1 MAREFFF
8 TVEYP
13 GVETKISS
21 RIELT
26 EGSGVTLHFFRY
38 GYFLKNSPIDLKVD
52 YYPYILYKNEKLR
65 KPYLDKQLGKIA
77 ENNFYSR
84 INARDEHLQ
93 KNEKNSSSKKNQ
105 KEDYLKEIQKINPE
119 EVSILYYEEV
129 ETVMRKCVKQEDV
142 EIENPFSIL
151 DNFYVA
157 RTFLDAGYLYIFG
170 KNDKN
175 FFREYKVDEYGEYY
189 PIIWREGNDRDY
201 REPNW
206 KPSKVIVPPDEYYFA
221 FSRVQLSLKYIQKLR
236 SNEEELSKRT
246 QLINCGLRVN
256 DPKAS
261 DEVVDPT
268 YVSVVCDPQHPLL
281 YSFLT
286 LSQMAFNAAKNNS
299 PNRFET
305 VTIIV
310 NTYQVYD
317 DICITLKDPIG
328 CDIDL
333 SLVLGEKINDLKALV
348 ASLPTGKSPE
358 NIKKEWRIQQE
369 ELLQPQE
376 QQPEQQEDSTLLTDV
391 KEPPGFSTIF
401 INALSVYHFVYGND
415 KNKEKYGDTVNRKM
429 IEDLLAVNERKALRK
444 EIIKYRRDLA
454 YFIYTYDYTQHFH
467 DFAVKNIPNVVEGS
481 CYCAAHLKLACTTF
495 ADIDD
500 HLYLRNEELYNDT
513 DKMCLDETKRFLDS
527 IFNRKPIKCVDYDE
541 CIAKLQ
547 KERQLNIVD
556 LLTIPIHLEEFNST
570 DKNLQGAILTTDL
583 VNKTAFLINN
593 SLDLYIRTSIAEIE
607 KKALTFSFIKRIKF
621 EGEEFF
627 KLTKKQLYKVL
638 RDNGIDLKK
647 TNLKILMEE
656 VDGKYV
662 FYPKNDD
669 VDFIDIKKKNR
680 KTRTKT
686 STEVQRKV
694 TIDVEV
700 ETKPATRTREQ
711 VKGAE
716 ELFNHPLFTRALVI
730 LQLFNIAGA
739 LYQLGKDT
747 SMKNGMNA
755 LGVATDLITAYINV
769 YRANLITLKAEK
781 KIIEQVGKHIDTLS
795 KISNGISA
803 VYCGL
808 EVWDA
813 YKVGDNDAAK
823 AFSVSGIAFASLA
836 LVEMTFGLSILIG
849 IIAIG
854 AYTLG
859 NWLKDDNFK
868 IYFNNSWFR
877 VLNEKDTNKFQKH
890 PKEEVW
896 QYLSRIYKYRNYL
909 MTDKEITLPW
919 RDNIHLCYQYFL
931 DMFNNIEIIAEEALD
946 DIYERT
952 RFEKNTRPVYYFG
965 NAMQIIFIIPFLYF
979 DQVLKSVEQLEYQMF
994 IVNKEANKIIEVFK
1008 WDTKDILE
1016 LKKALHGEERIQT
1029 IELTINIPDWIK
1041 NKYGKK
1047 ESSALDFL
1055 LVFRLKIEN
1064 DYFPYNY
1071 MKEAR
1076 FLGVFLPI
1084 YTHRDYD
1091 YKPINGYYKL
1101 PIEAPFKQQKI
1112 GSLKEIKQW
1121 VLNH

>member
-52 YYPYILYKNEKLR
+52 YYPYILYENEKLR
-65 KPYLDKQLGKIA
+65 KPYLDKQPRKFKK
-77 ENNFYSR
+77 NNFYPT
-84 INARDEHLQ
+84 INPRDEHLQ

-189 PIIWREGNDRDY
+189 PIIWIEGNNRDY

-221 FSRVQLSLKYIQKLR
+221 FSRVQLSSKYIQKLR
-236 SNEEELSKRT
+236 SNEEALSNRA

-256 DPKAS
+256 DPKAT

-305 VTIIV
+305 VTV
-310 NTYQVYD
+310 LGNSYQVYD

-328 CDIDL
+328 CANDV

-369 ELLQPQE
+369 EQEKQE
-376 QQPEQQEDSTLLTDV
+376 QQEQQEQQQEDSTLLTDV
-391 KEPPGFSTIF
+391 KKPTGFSTIF

-454 YFIYTYDYTQHFH
+454 YFIYTYDYNQHFH
-467 DFAVKNIPNVVEGS
+467 DFAVKNMPNVVEGS

-513 DKMCLDETKRFLDS
+513 DKLCLDETKRFLDS
-527 IFNRKPIKCVDYDE
+527 IFNKKPIKCVDYDE

-547 KERQLNIVD
+547 KERQVTIMD
-556 LLTIPIHLEEFNST
+556 LLTIPIHLGEL
-570 DKNLQGAILTTDL
+570 DAPYLQKGNTIVDL
-583 VNKTAFLINN
+583 SNKTAFLLNTTLEVCIKRGTYKVVIPILHRFKGKTKDLVTLSSERLIKALKKHGIFASHNIPDIQVVQWN
-593 SLDLYIRTSIAEIE
+593 LTEKNKIEEIIEEELKKAKNKSKKGRKISNIEKEIKIQAEVERQTERAKNLDKFYSSKAFAKFLIGLSALNLSIAFSQLKESSSWKNRVNFSSVAFDFSFACAKLIEIE
-607 KKALTFSFIKRIKF
+607 K
-621 EGEEFF
+621 
-627 KLTKKQLYKVL
+627 
-638 RDNGIDLKK
+638 
-647 TNLKILMEE
+647 NLA
-656 VDGKYV
+656 GK
-662 FYPKNDD
+662 
-669 VDFIDIKKKNR
+669 
-680 KTRTKT
+680 
-686 STEVQRKV
+686 
-694 TIDVEV
+694 EV
-700 ETKPATRTREQ
+700 E
-711 VKGAE
+711 G
-716 ELFNHPLFTRALVI
+716 I
-730 LQLFNIAGA
+730 
-739 LYQLGKDT
+739 
-747 SMKNGMNA
+747 KN
-755 LGVATDLITAYINV
+755 LS
-769 YRANLITLKAEK
+769 KS
-781 KIIEQVGKHIDTLS
+781 LS
-795 KISNGISA
+795 KIAGLLTA
-803 VYCGL
+803 TYCIWEGY
-808 EVWDA
+808 DA
-813 YKVGDNDAAK
+813 FVENDKDAAA
-823 AFSVSGIAFASLA
+823 AFVFSGALFAIAA
-836 LVEMTFGLSILIG
+836 LCGSTGIGVVIGAVAIG
-849 IIAIG
+849 IYILAN
-854 AYTLG
+854 YWRDDEFERYFK
-859 NWLKDDNFK
+859 NSWLRSDSDVKLYQKALNTPSWSYLHK
-868 IYFNNSWFR
+868 IYRNRNLLMNS
-877 VLNEKDTNKFQKH
+877 KNKKL
-890 PKEEVW
+890 V
-896 QYLSRIYKYRNYL
+896 N
-909 MTDKEITLPW
+909 PW
-919 RDNIHLCYQYFL
+919 KNNIHLCYQSFL
-931 DMFNNIEIIAEEALD
+931 NLFNKSDLKVIGISRNMDSLFDNNNSIYCCTGGVDEVDIVAFPEFSDSLKDVDQFDYRIFVQNVVTKSIEEVPKGAISTPILTTENGKWCIKVDICISQWRRYKYGTAMGVKFIIAYKL
-946 DIYERT
+946 
-952 RFEKNTRPVYYFG
+952 
-965 NAMQIIFIIPFLYF
+965 
-979 DQVLKSVEQLEYQMF
+979 QLNQEDFPYTYAGDPKYF
-994 IVNKEANKIIEVFK
+994 IVSVP
-1008 WDTKDILE
+1008 
-1016 LKKALHGEERIQT
+1016 LH
-1029 IELTINIPDWIK
+1029 L
-1041 NKYGKK
+1041 
-1047 ESSALDFL
+1047 
-1055 LVFRLKIEN
+1055 
-1064 DYFPYNY
+1064 NY
-1071 MKEAR
+1071 TE
-1076 FLGVFLPI
+1076 
-1084 YTHRDYD
+1084 HRSND
-1091 YKPINGYYKL
+1091 YKPSVYYSYEFTAPLKKETVGTINQLINGKL
-1101 PIEAPFKQQKI
+1101 K
-1112 GSLKEIKQW
+1112 L
-1121 VLNH
+1121 

>member
-52 YYPYILYKNEKLR
+52 YYPYILYENEKLR
-65 KPYLDKQLGKIA
+65 KPYLDKQPRKFKK
-77 ENNFYSR
+77 NNFYPT
-84 INARDEHLQ
+84 INPRDEHLQ

-189 PIIWREGNDRDY
+189 PIIWIEGNNRDY

-236 SNEEELSKRT
+236 SDDEALSNRA

-256 DPKAS
+256 DPKAT

-305 VTIIV
+305 VTV
-310 NTYQVYD
+310 LGNSYQVYD

-328 CDIDL
+328 CANDV

-369 ELLQPQE
+369 EQEKQE
-376 QQPEQQEDSTLLTDV
+376 QQQEQQQQEDSTLLTDV
-391 KEPPGFSTIF
+391 KKPTGFSTIF

-429 IEDLLAVNERKALRK
+429 IEDLLAVNERKTLRK

-454 YFIYTYDYTQHFH
+454 YFIYTYDYNQHFH
-467 DFAVKNIPNVVEGS
+467 DFAVKNMPNVVEGS

-513 DKMCLDETKRFLDS
+513 DKLCLDETKRFLDS
-527 IFNRKPIKCVDYDE
+527 IFNKKPIKCVDYDE

-547 KERQLNIVD
+547 KERQVTIMD
-556 LLTIPIHLEEFNST
+556 LLSIPIHLGELDAPYLQKGTTIVDLSNKILFLLNTTLEVCIKRGTYKVGIDILHRFKGKTKDLVTLSPERLIKALKKHGISASHNIPDIQVVQWNLTEKNKIEEIIEEELKKAKNKSKKGRKISNIEKEIKIQAEVERQT
-570 DKNLQGAILTTDL
+570 ERAKNLDKLYSSKAFA
-583 VNKTAFLINN
+583 KFLIGLSFLN
-593 SLDLYIRTSIAEIE
+593 LSIASSQLKEDPSWKNKVNFSSVAFDFSFACAKLIEIE
-607 KKALTFSFIKRIKF
+607 K
-621 EGEEFF
+621 
-627 KLTKKQLYKVL
+627 
-638 RDNGIDLKK
+638 
-647 TNLKILMEE
+647 NLA
-656 VDGKYV
+656 GK
-662 FYPKNDD
+662 
-669 VDFIDIKKKNR
+669 
-680 KTRTKT
+680 
-686 STEVQRKV
+686 
-694 TIDVEV
+694 EV
-700 ETKPATRTREQ
+700 E
-711 VKGAE
+711 G
-716 ELFNHPLFTRALVI
+716 I
-730 LQLFNIAGA
+730 
-739 LYQLGKDT
+739 
-747 SMKNGMNA
+747 KN
-755 LGVATDLITAYINV
+755 LS
-769 YRANLITLKAEK
+769 KS
-781 KIIEQVGKHIDTLS
+781 LS
-795 KISNGISA
+795 KIAGLLTA
-803 VYCGL
+803 TYC
-808 EVWDA
+808 VWEGYDA
-813 YKVGDNDAAK
+813 FVENDKDAAV
-823 AFSVSGIAFASLA
+823 AFVFSGSLFAIAA
-836 LVEMTFGLSILIG
+836 LCGSTGVGVIIG
-849 IIAIG
+849 AVAIG
-854 AYTLG
+854 VYILANYLI
-859 NWLKDDNFK
+859 DDEFERYFK
-868 IYFNNSWFR
+868 NSWLRSDSNANLYKKNKNTPSWFYLHQVYKNR
-877 VLNEKDTNKFQKH
+877 NLLMNSRNEKLVK
-890 PKEEVW
+890 PW
-896 QYLSRIYKYRNYL
+896 QR
-909 MTDKEITLPW
+909 
-919 RDNIHLCYQYFL
+919 NIHLCYQSFL
-931 DMFNNIEIIAEEALD
+931 NLFNKSDLKVIGISRNMESLLDNDNSIYSCTGGVDEVNIVAFPEFSDSLKDVDQFDYRIFVQNAVTKSIEEVPKGAISTPILTIENGKWCIKVDICISQWRRYKYGTAAGLKFIIAYKLQLNQEDFPYTYAGDPKYLIVSVPLQIGYKE
-946 DIYERT
+946 YSS
-952 RFEKNTRPVYYFG
+952 NTSKPSVYH
-965 NAMQIIFIIPFLYF
+965 
-979 DQVLKSVEQLEYQMF
+979 SCE
-994 IVNKEANKIIEVFK
+994 FK
-1008 WDTKDILE
+1008 AP
-1016 LKKALHGEERIQT
+1016 LKKETVG
-1029 IELTINIPDWIK
+1029 TINQ
-1041 NKYGKK
+1041 
-1047 ESSALDFL
+1047 L
-1055 LVFRLKIEN
+1055 
-1064 DYFPYNY
+1064 
-1071 MKEAR
+1071 
-1076 FLGVFLPI
+1076 
-1084 YTHRDYD
+1084 
-1091 YKPINGYYKL
+1091 INGKL
-1101 PIEAPFKQQKI
+1101 K
-1112 GSLKEIKQW
+1112 L
-1121 VLNH
+1121 

>member
-1 MAREFFF
+1 MAREYFF
-8 TVEYP
+8 TVEYL
-13 GVETKISS
+13 GAETKISPKLEE
-21 RIELT
+21 RE
-26 EGSGVTLHFFRY
+26 EQGVSLYFFRY
-38 GYFLKNSPIDLKVD
+38 GYFLKNSLTDLKVD
-52 YYPYILYKNEKLR
+52 YYAYTENEGRKKYQKKTALTGEIVDPYEKR
-65 KPYLDKQLGKIA
+65 KFHCDDNMKTFMQNCVEWESVALNSYSFPTL
-77 ENNFYSR
+77 ENFY
-84 INARDEHLQ
+84 IG
-93 KNEKNSSSKKNQ
+93 
-105 KEDYLKEIQKINPE
+105 
-119 EVSILYYEEV
+119 
-129 ETVMRKCVKQEDV
+129 
-142 EIENPFSIL
+142 
-151 DNFYVA
+151 
-157 RTFLDAGYLYIFG
+157 RTFLEQGYLYILG
-170 KNDKN
+170 KNNRN
-175 FFREYKVDEYGEYY
+175 FFREYEVTEYGKIKPIVWRKGNDGDCREPDDAKEYY
-189 PIIWREGNDRDY
+189 D
-201 REPNW
+201 
-206 KPSKVIVPPDEYYFA
+206 VIVPPAEYYIAFA
-221 FSRVQLSLKYIQKLR
+221 RTQWSRRYIQNLL
-236 SNEEELSKRT
+236 SDEEALKNRF
-246 QLINCGLRVN
+246 QLIDCRLYVN
-256 DPKAS
+256 MVQTS
-261 DEVVDPT
+261 DEI
-268 YVSVVCDPQHPLL
+268 VSPDYITVVCPPQHKQFENFIKL
-281 YSFLT
+281 SELT
-286 LSQMAFNAAKNNS
+286 IREYNSKS
-299 PNRFET
+299 PNRTQKIEGNEIFDK
-305 VTIIV
+305 VF
-310 NTYQVYD
+310 
-317 DICITLKDPIG
+317 ITLKDPIG
-328 CDIDL
+328 CANDV

-348 ASLPTGKSPE
+348 ASLPTGKRPE
-358 NIKKEWRIQQE
+358 SIKEEWRIQQE
-369 ELLQPQE
+369 EQEKQE
-376 QQPEQQEDSTLLTDV
+376 QQQEHSTLLTDV
-391 KEPPGFSTIF
+391 KKPTGFSTIF

-454 YFIYTYDYTQHFH
+454 YYIYTYTYTQHFH
-467 DFAVKNIPNVVEGS
+467 DFAVKNMPNVVEGS

-495 ADIDD
+495 VDIDD

-513 DKMCLDETKRFLDS
+513 DKLCLDETKRFLDS
-527 IFNRKPIKCVDYDE
+527 IFNRKPIECVDYDE

-547 KERQLNIVD
+547 KKRQLNIVD

-570 DKNLQGAILTTDL
+570 DKNLQEAILTTDL

-593 SLDLYIRTSIAEIE
+593 SLDLYIRTSITEIE

-747 SMKNGMNA
+747 SVKNGMNA

-769 YRANLITLKAEK
+769 YRANLVTLKAEK
-781 KIIEQVGKHIDTLS
+781 RIIEQVGKHIDTLS

-813 YKVGDNDAAK
+813 YKVGDNDAAE

-836 LVEMTFGLSILIG
+836 LVEMTFGLSLLIG

-1008 WDTKDILE
+1008 WDTKDILK
-1016 LKKALHGEERIQT
+1016 LKKALYGEERIQT

-1041 NKYGKK
+1041 NKYDKK

-1091 YKPINGYYKL
+1091 CKPINGYYKL

>member
-52 YYPYILYKNEKLR
+52 YYPYILYENEKLR
-65 KPYLDKQLGKIA
+65 KPYLDKQPRKFKK
-77 ENNFYSR
+77 NNFYPT
-84 INARDEHLQ
+84 INPRDEHLQ

-189 PIIWREGNDRDY
+189 PIIWIEGNNRDY

-236 SNEEELSKRT
+236 SDDEALSNRA

-256 DPKAS
+256 DPKAT

-305 VTIIV
+305 VTV
-310 NTYQVYD
+310 LGNSYQVYD

-328 CDIDL
+328 CANDV

-369 ELLQPQE
+369 EQEKQE
-376 QQPEQQEDSTLLTDV
+376 QQQEQQQQEDSTLLTDV
-391 KEPPGFSTIF
+391 KKPTGFSTIF

-429 IEDLLAVNERKALRK
+429 IEDLLAVNERKTLRK

-454 YFIYTYDYTQHFH
+454 YFIYTYDYNQHFH
-467 DFAVKNIPNVVEGS
+467 DFAVKNMPNVVEGS

-513 DKMCLDETKRFLDS
+513 DKLCLDETKRFLDS
-527 IFNRKPIKCVDYDE
+527 IFNKKPIKCVDYDE

-547 KERQLNIVD
+547 KERQVTIMD
-556 LLTIPIHLEEFNST
+556 LLSIPIHLGELDAPYLQKGTTIVDLSNKILFLLNTTLEVCIKRGTYKVGIDILHRFKGKTKDLVTLSPERLIKALKKHGISASHNIPDIQVVQWNLTEKNKIEEIIEEELKKAKNKSKKGRKISNIEKEIKIQAEVERQT
-570 DKNLQGAILTTDL
+570 ERAKNLDKLYSSKAFA
-583 VNKTAFLINN
+583 KFLIGLSFLN
-593 SLDLYIRTSIAEIE
+593 LSIASSQLKEDPSWKNKVNFSSVAFDFSFACAKLIEIE
-607 KKALTFSFIKRIKF
+607 K
-621 EGEEFF
+621 
-627 KLTKKQLYKVL
+627 
-638 RDNGIDLKK
+638 
-647 TNLKILMEE
+647 NLA
-656 VDGKYV
+656 GK
-662 FYPKNDD
+662 
-669 VDFIDIKKKNR
+669 
-680 KTRTKT
+680 
-686 STEVQRKV
+686 
-694 TIDVEV
+694 EV
-700 ETKPATRTREQ
+700 E
-711 VKGAE
+711 G
-716 ELFNHPLFTRALVI
+716 I
-730 LQLFNIAGA
+730 
-739 LYQLGKDT
+739 
-747 SMKNGMNA
+747 KN
-755 LGVATDLITAYINV
+755 LS
-769 YRANLITLKAEK
+769 KS
-781 KIIEQVGKHIDTLS
+781 LS
-795 KISNGISA
+795 KIAGLLTA
-803 VYCGL
+803 TYC
-808 EVWDA
+808 VWEGYDA
-813 YKVGDNDAAK
+813 FVENDKDAAV
-823 AFSVSGIAFASLA
+823 AFVFSGSLFAIAA
-836 LVEMTFGLSILIG
+836 LCGSTGVGVIIG
-849 IIAIG
+849 AVAIG
-854 AYTLG
+854 VYILANYLI
-859 NWLKDDNFK
+859 DDEFERYFK
-868 IYFNNSWFR
+868 NSWLRSDSNANLYKKNKNTPSWFYLHQVYKNR
-877 VLNEKDTNKFQKH
+877 NLLMNSRNEKLVK
-890 PKEEVW
+890 PW
-896 QYLSRIYKYRNYL
+896 QR
-909 MTDKEITLPW
+909 
-919 RDNIHLCYQYFL
+919 NIHLCYQSFL
-931 DMFNNIEIIAEEALD
+931 NLFNKSDLKVIGISRNMESLLDNDNSIYSCTGGVDEVNIVAFPEFSDSLKNVDQFDYRIFVQNAVTKSIEEVPKGAISTPILTIENGKWCIKVDICISQWRRYKYGTAAGLKFIIAYKLQLNQEDFPYTYAGDPKYLIVSVPLQIGYKE
-946 DIYERT
+946 YSS
-952 RFEKNTRPVYYFG
+952 NTSKPSVYH
-965 NAMQIIFIIPFLYF
+965 
-979 DQVLKSVEQLEYQMF
+979 SCE
-994 IVNKEANKIIEVFK
+994 FK
-1008 WDTKDILE
+1008 AP
-1016 LKKALHGEERIQT
+1016 LKKETVG
-1029 IELTINIPDWIK
+1029 TINQ
-1041 NKYGKK
+1041 
-1047 ESSALDFL
+1047 L
-1055 LVFRLKIEN
+1055 
-1064 DYFPYNY
+1064 
-1071 MKEAR
+1071 
-1076 FLGVFLPI
+1076 
-1084 YTHRDYD
+1084 
-1091 YKPINGYYKL
+1091 INGKL
-1101 PIEAPFKQQKI
+1101 K
-1112 GSLKEIKQW
+1112 L
-1121 VLNH
+1121 